1 MDATQKQL
9 LKNEITIQLSKAKI
23 TIDNL
28 KQVKQ
33 EEREEFI
40 NIKLLEVNDASL
52 RWALQKHVISEN
64 ELKTNKF
71 FTNNKMLKEH
81 ILNGAFATAGIGASG
96 IVFTTATAP
105 VFLGF
110 GGGIGA
116 IGLASAATIAAPV
129 VLSGI
134 AIFGVIKYRQNQEL
148 EELEKYFETEKRKI
162 LNFYLDKIDGLKL
175 LEK

>member
-1 MDATQKQL
+1 MNATQKQL

-52 RWALQKHVISEN
+52 RWALQKRIISEN
-64 ELKTNKF
+64 ELKTNRF
-71 FTNNKMLKEH
+71 FTENEMLKEH
-81 ILNGAFATAGIGASG
+81 ILNGVFATAGIGASG
-96 IVFTTATAP
+96 IAFTTATAP

-116 IGLASAATIAAPV
+116 IGLAGAATIAAPV

-134 AIFGVIKYRQNQEL
+134 AIFGVIIYRQNQEL